1 MRIARRVLWV
11 AITAGLVVAGV
22 AFVGRNRASVPID
35 LGVTTYPDT
44 PLWQALLAAFAAGAA
59 LVALAAL
66 WQVLRLGML
75 SRRYRKQVA
84 RLEAEIHQ
92 LRNLPLSAEGGAE
105 GMRGYS
111 DPGPTRAAARDG

>member
-1 MRIARRVLWV
+1 MRMARRVLWI

-59 LVALAAL
+59 LVGVAAL
-66 WQVLRLGML
+66 WQLLRLGML
-75 SRRYRKQVA
+75 SRRYRKHVA

-92 LRNLPLSAEGGAE
+92 LRNLPLSAEGGSE
-105 GMRGYS
+105 GARPLSELG
-111 DPGPTRAAARDG
+111 AAARDG